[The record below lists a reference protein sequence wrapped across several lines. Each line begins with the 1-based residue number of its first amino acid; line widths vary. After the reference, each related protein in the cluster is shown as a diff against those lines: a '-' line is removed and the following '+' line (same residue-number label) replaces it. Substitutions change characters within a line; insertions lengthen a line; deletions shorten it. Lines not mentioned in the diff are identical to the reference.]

1 MNQDKWNEIN
11 FLLSENIKT
20 DISENDF
27 EKNVIQALRV
37 LDWKEY
43 SGDIDIRPS
52 FQFGAANRIMP
63 DFVIKSATNQKL
75 FVIEI
80 KQPSI
85 PLTSSFQQQLFSY
98 MRHLK
103 LEYGILIG
111 QSIQIFYDGNLA
123 KQEDPIL
130 LETIRFEK
138 NNKKGETFVELFKK
152 ENYNVESLKNFTI
165 EALEKIN
172 KKQDFKELTKKIVSD
187 NYIEKLTELIKQDF
201 ISEYDGELIDSVLK
215 EIDINIYKKSDFI
228 ETDLT
233 STNFN
238 PTQREIRRKKT
249 GVISSIKKLIT
260 TQPKSQEEILD
271 ELVKLFPDRHKDS
284 MRNTVRAQLGGPN
297 QPVRIEKE
305 RNFTLIV
312 TIGNDN
318 IKKYSISSPSYTNS
332 ILPIELNPSN
342 ELDFKKKLLK
352 TKRAYITTFYANG
365 TNEKKPW
372 NANRFSET
380 SGVLGNLRS
389 RPEFRNGEWQD
400 RGIIRVYVS
409 IEN

>member
-20 DISENDF
+20 DISETDF

-37 LDWKEY
+37 LDWKEFL
-43 SGDIDIRPS
+43 GDFDIRPS

-85 PLTSSFQQQLFSY
+85 PLTSTFQQQLFSY

-138 NNKKGETFVELFKK
+138 NNKKGETFVELFNK
-152 ENYNVESLKNFTI
+152 ENHNVESLKNFTI
-165 EALEKIN
+165 EALKKIN
-172 KKQDFKELTKKIVSD
+172 QKQDFKELTKKIISES
-187 NYIEKLTELIKQDF
+187 YSEKLIELIKQDF

-215 EIDINIYKKSDFI
+215 DLKFEITEKSSNII
-228 ETDLT
+228 ESETKIFAKPREFNYS
-233 STNFN
+233 ST
-238 PTQREIRRKKT
+238 
-249 GVISSIKKLIT
+249 
-260 TQPKSQEEILD
+260 
-271 ELVKLFPDRHKDS
+271 
-284 MRNTVRAQLGGPN
+284 
-297 QPVRIEKE
+297 
-305 RNFTLIV
+305 
-312 TIGNDN
+312 
-318 IKKYSISSPSYTNS
+318 
-332 ILPIELNPSN
+332 ILPIELNPQGES
-342 ELDFKKKLLK
+342 EFKRKLLI
-352 TKRAYITTFYANG
+352 TKQAFITTYYANG
-365 TNEKKPW
+365 TSERKKW
-372 NANRFSET
+372 KANSFQET

-389 RPEFRNGEWQD
+389 RPEFRNGKWQEL
-400 RGIIRVYVS
+400 GIIKVFVS
-409 IEN
+409 ID

>member
-20 DISENDF
+20 DISETDF

-37 LDWKEY
+37 LDWKEFL
-43 SGDIDIRPS
+43 GDFDIRPS

-80 KQPSI
+80 KQPNI
-85 PLTSSFQQQLFSY
+85 PLTSTFQQQLFSY

-138 NNKKGETFVELFKK
+138 NNKKGETFVELFNK
-152 ENYNVESLKNFTI
+152 ENHNLESLKNFTI
-165 EALEKIN
+165 EALKKIN
-172 KKQDFKELTKKIVSD
+172 QKQDFKELTKKIISE
-187 NYIEKLTELIKQDF
+187 NYTEKLIELIKQDF

-215 EIDINIYKKSDFI
+215 ELKFEIN
-228 ETDLT
+228 E
-233 STNFN
+233 
-238 PTQREIRRKKT
+238 
-249 GVISSIKKLIT
+249 
-260 TQPKSQEEILD
+260 
-271 ELVKLFPDRHKDS
+271 
-284 MRNTVRAQLGGPN
+284 
-297 QPVRIEKE
+297 
-305 RNFTLIV
+305 
-312 TIGNDN
+312 
-318 IKKYSISSPSYTNS
+318 KYSNIIESEIKNFAKPREFNYSST
-332 ILPIELNPSN
+332 ILPIELNPSG
-342 ELDFKKKLLK
+342 ESEFKRKLLI
-352 TKRAYITTFYANG
+352 TKQAFITTYYANG
-365 TNEKKPW
+365 TSERKKW
-372 NANRFSET
+372 KANSFRET

-389 RPEFRNGEWQD
+389 RPEFRNGKWQEL
-400 RGIIRVYVS
+400 GIIKVFVS
-409 IEN
+409 ID

>member
-20 DISENDF
+20 DISETDF

-37 LDWKEY
+37 LDWKEFL
-43 SGDIDIRPS
+43 GDFDIRPS

-85 PLTSSFQQQLFSY
+85 PLTSTFQQQLFSY

-138 NNKKGETFVELFKK
+138 NNKKGETFVELFNK
-152 ENYNVESLKNFTI
+152 ENHNVESLKNFTI
-165 EALEKIN
+165 EALKKIN
-172 KKQDFKELTKKIVSD
+172 QKQDFKELTKKIISES
-187 NYIEKLTELIKQDF
+187 YSEKLIELIKQDF

-215 EIDINIYKKSDFI
+215 DLKFEITEKSSNII
-228 ETDLT
+228 ESETKIFAKPREFNYS
-233 STNFN
+233 ST
-238 PTQREIRRKKT
+238 
-249 GVISSIKKLIT
+249 
-260 TQPKSQEEILD
+260 
-271 ELVKLFPDRHKDS
+271 
-284 MRNTVRAQLGGPN
+284 
-297 QPVRIEKE
+297 
-305 RNFTLIV
+305 
-312 TIGNDN
+312 
-318 IKKYSISSPSYTNS
+318 
-332 ILPIELNPSN
+332 ILPIELNPQGES
-342 ELDFKKKLLK
+342 EFKRKLLI
-352 TKRAYITTFYANG
+352 TKQAFITTYYANG
-365 TNEKKPW
+365 TSERKKW
-372 NANRFSET
+372 KANSFRET

-389 RPEFRNGEWQD
+389 RPEFRNGKWQEL
-400 RGIIRVYVS
+400 GIIKVFVS
-409 IEN
+409 ID

>member
-11 FLLSENIKT
+11 FLLSDNIKT

-130 LETIRFEK
+130 LETIRFEE
-138 NNKKGETFVELFKK
+138 NNKKGKTFVELFNK

-165 EALEKIN
+165 EALKKIN
-172 KKQDFKELTKKIVSD
+172 QKQDFKELTKKIISE
-187 NYIEKLTELIKQDF
+187 NYTEKLTELIKQDF

-215 EIDINIYKKSDFI
+215 ELKF
-228 ETDLT
+228 
-233 STNFN
+233 
-238 PTQREIRRKKT
+238 EI
-249 GVISSIKKLIT
+249 
-260 TQPKSQEEILD
+260 
-271 ELVKLFPDRHKDS
+271 
-284 MRNTVRAQLGGPN
+284 
-297 QPVRIEKE
+297 IEKSSNIIRE
-305 RNFTLIV
+305 TEIKTFSKPRESNF
-312 TIGNDN
+312 
-318 IKKYSISSPSYTNS
+318 SST
-332 ILPIELNPSN
+332 ILPIELNPSG
-342 ELDFKKKLLK
+342 ESEFKRKLLITRK
-352 TKRAYITTFYANG
+352 AYITTYYANG
-365 TNEKKPW
+365 TSERKTWK
-372 NANRFSET
+372 ANSFRET

-389 RPEFRNGEWQD
+389 RPEFRNGKWQEL
-400 RGIIRVYVS
+400 GIIKVFVS
-409 IEN
+409 ID

>member
-20 DISENDF
+20 DINETDF

-37 LDWKEY
+37 LDWKEFL
-43 SGDIDIRPS
+43 GDIDIRPS

-85 PLTSSFQQQLFSY
+85 PLTSTFQQQLFSY

-111 QSIQIFYDGNLA
+111 QSIQIFYDGDLV

-138 NNKKGETFVELFKK
+138 NNKKGETFVELFNK
-152 ENYNVESLKNFTI
+152 ENYNAESLKKFTI
-165 EALEKIN
+165 EALKKIN
-172 KKQDFKELTKKIVSD
+172 QKQDFKELTKKIISE
-187 NYIEKLTELIKQDF
+187 NYTEKLIELIKQDF

-215 EIDINIYKKSDFI
+215 DLKFEINEKSSNII
-228 ETDLT
+228 ERETKNFAKPRESNYS
-233 STNFN
+233 ST
-238 PTQREIRRKKT
+238 
-249 GVISSIKKLIT
+249 
-260 TQPKSQEEILD
+260 
-271 ELVKLFPDRHKDS
+271 
-284 MRNTVRAQLGGPN
+284 
-297 QPVRIEKE
+297 
-305 RNFTLIV
+305 
-312 TIGNDN
+312 
-318 IKKYSISSPSYTNS
+318 
-332 ILPIELNPSN
+332 ILPIELNPSG
-342 ELDFKKKLLK
+342 ESEFKRKLLI
-352 TKRAYITTFYANG
+352 TKQAFITTYYANG
-365 TNEKKPW
+365 TSERKKW
-372 NANRFSET
+372 RANSFRET

-389 RPEFRNGEWQD
+389 RPEFRNGKWQEL
-400 RGIIRVYVS
+400 GIIKVFVS
-409 IEN
+409 ID

>member
-11 FLLSENIKT
+11 FLLSENIKP

-130 LETIRFEK
+130 LETIKFEE
-138 NNKKGETFVELFKK
+138 NNKKGETFVELFNKQ
-152 ENYNVESLKNFTI
+152 NYNVESLKNFTL
-165 EALEKIN
+165 EALKKIN
-172 KKQDFKELTKKIVSD
+172 QKQDFKELTKKIISE

-215 EIDINIYKKSDFI
+215 ELKFEINEKSINII
-228 ETDLT
+228 RETEIKT
-233 STNFN
+233 FSKPRESNFSST
-238 PTQREIRRKKT
+238 
-249 GVISSIKKLIT
+249 V
-260 TQPKSQEEILD
+260 
-271 ELVKLFPDRHKDS
+271 
-284 MRNTVRAQLGGPN
+284 
-297 QPVRIEKE
+297 
-305 RNFTLIV
+305 
-312 TIGNDN
+312 
-318 IKKYSISSPSYTNS
+318 
-332 ILPIELNPSN
+332 LPIELNPSG
-342 ELDFKKKLLK
+342 ESEFKRKLLI
-352 TKRAYITTFYANG
+352 TKKAYITTYYANG
-365 TNEKKPW
+365 TNERKPW
-372 NANRFSET
+372 KANSFKET
-380 SGVLGNLRS
+380 SGVFGNLRS
-389 RPEFRNGEWQD
+389 RPEFRNGKWQEL
-400 RGIIRVYVS
+400 GIIKVFVS
-409 IEN
+409 ID